1 VSNQR
6 NDRTDRNDA
15 DEKMIQ
21 ALDYHADGRPGK
33 IEVISTKPTL
43 TSQDLAKA
51 YSPGVAWPCL
61 EIAKDPELAY
71 KYTAKGNLV
80 AVISNGTAV
89 LGLGNIGALA
99 GKPVMEGKGVLFK
112 RFADIDVFDIEVN
125 EATVE
130 GMVNIVSALEPTFG
144 GVNLEDIKAPE
155 CFEIETQLIEKM
167 NIPVFHD
174 DQHGTAII
182 ATAAFLNAIEI
193 TKRDIKKIKV
203 VVSGAGAAAI
213 SVSKLFFELGLPK
226 QNLIMCDSN
235 GTIYKGREKGM
246 NKYKEEFAVETSART
261 LADAMK
267 GCDCFI
273 GLSARGLVTQQM
285 VKDMAPQPIIFAMA
299 NPEPEIYPSE
309 VHEVRDDA
317 IMATGRSDFP
327 NQVNNV
333 LGFPFI
339 FRGAL
344 DVRAKKINM
353 EMKLAAVKALAEL
366 AKEEVPEE
374 VKMAYGG
381 EDFKF
386 GINYLIPKPF
396 DPRVLTRVTPAVA
409 KAAMDSGVART
420 NIEDLHA
427 YARSLEGR
435 MGHTAQFM
443 KSLRDRLSTY
453 VAKSGKKVR
462 VVFAEGT
469 NTRILQAVK
478 QLVEE
483 DKIEPILLGRKKAI
497 HKKMDMLGLEKYKDD
512 VRTINPRKHEEFE
525 NYVRMYS
532 KERQRSGVSV
542 YHAEELMSHQ
552 NYFGSMMVKHG
563 LADAV
568 IAGPTLN
575 YADCFPPL
583 MHVLGTQEKK
593 SAAGIF
599 IMTFKNRVLF
609 FADCAVQIEPNE
621 DQLCEIAAGTAEL
634 FRKLMKREPRIAFL
648 SFSNFG
654 SNDSDRAKVVKRAV
668 GLTKSRYPN
677 LIVEGEM
684 QADVA
689 VNKGLMDKLFS
700 FSKLDGPSDILI
712 FPELNSAN
720 ISYKLLA
727 QLGNANAIG
736 PILLPMNHPANIIP
750 RTATVTEIV
759 NMCVLSA
766 LLSDKK
772 MSTKE

>member
-1 VSNQR
+1 MSNQR
-6 NDRTDRNDA
+6 NDRTDA
-15 DEKMIQ
+15 DEKKQQ
-21 ALDYHADGRPGK
+21 ALDYHSEGRPGK
-33 IEVISTKPTL
+33 IEVVTTKPFL
-43 TSQDLAKA
+43 TSLDLAKA
-51 YSPGVAWPCL
+51 YSPGVAYPCL
-61 EIAKDPELAY
+61 EIARDPELAY
-71 KYTAKGNLV
+71 KYTSKGNLV

-89 LGLGNIGALA
+89 LGLGDIGALA
-99 GKPVMEGKGVLFK
+99 GKPVMEGKGNLFK
-112 RFADIDVFDIEVN
+112 KFADIDVFDIEVN
-125 EATVE
+125 ENSIE
-130 GMVNIVSALEPTFG
+130 GMIKIVSALEPTFG

-182 ATAAFLNAIEI
+182 CSAAFLNALEI
-193 TKRDIKKIKV
+193 TERNIKTTKV
-203 VVSGAGAAAI
+203 VFSGAGAAAI
-213 SVSKLFFELGLPK
+213 SCAKLFFELGLPRE
-226 QNLIMCDSN
+226 NLIMCDSN
-235 GTIYKGREKGM
+235 GAIYKGRKEGM
-246 NKYKEEFAVETSART
+246 NKYKEEFAIETKART
-261 LADAMK
+261 LADAFVDADAFV
-267 GCDCFI
+267 GC
-273 GLSARGLVTQQM
+273 SARGLVSPEM
-285 VKDMAPQPIIFAMA
+285 VKNMAKNPIIFAMA
-299 NPEPEIYPSE
+299 NPDPEIYPSE
-309 VHEVRDDA
+309 VHAVRDDA
-317 IMATGRSDFP
+317 LMATGRSDFP

-333 LGFPFI
+333 LCFPFI

-344 DVRAKKINM
+344 DVRATKINIQ
-353 EMKLAAVKALAEL
+353 MKLAAIYALADL

-374 VKMAYGG
+374 VKMAYSG

-386 GINYLIPKPF
+386 GKNYLIPKPF
-396 DPRVLTRVTPAVA
+396 DSRVLTRVTPAVA
-409 KAAMDSGVART
+409 KAAMDSGVAR
-420 NIEDLHA
+420 IKIDDLNA

-435 MGHTAQFM
+435 MGNTAQFM
-443 KSLRDRLSTY
+443 KSLRDRLNTY
-453 VAKSGKKVR
+453 VAKRGQKVKM
-462 VVFAEGT
+462 VFAEGT
-469 NTRILQAVK
+469 NTRILLAIK
-478 QLVEE
+478 QLVQE

-497 HKKMDMLGLEKYKDD
+497 HKKMDLLGLENLKDE
-512 VRTINPRKHEEFE
+512 VKTVNPRRHEEFE

-532 KERQRSGVSV
+532 KERQRSGVSI

-648 SFSNFG
+648 SYSNFG
-654 SNDSDRAKVVKRAV
+654 SNDHEKALKVKRAV
-668 GLTKSRYPN
+668 QLTKVRYPN
-677 LIVEGEM
+677 LLVEGEV

-689 VNKGLMDKLFS
+689 INKNLMDKLFS
-700 FSKLDGPSDILI
+700 FSTLDGPTDILI

-720 ISYKLLA
+720 ISYKLLS
-727 QLGNANAIG
+727 QLANANAIG
-736 PILLPMNHPANIIP
+736 PILVPMNHSANIIP

-772 MSTKE
+772 LSSKE